1 MENEIVKAM
10 NVWTSHTLFL
20 NGKLLTPVNLEEQ
33 CRIETNA
40 LAMQV
45 LGFYREWIGENDEIS
60 LQTSGSTGKPK
71 KMQVLKQSMIES
83 AFATGQFLRL
93 GKGMKALLCLSPDYI
108 AGKMMIVRA
117 MVISMDL
124 ITTDVSANP
133 VEKLETPVGFS
144 AMVPLQVNQ
153 ILKQSPDKFH
163 LIKILIIGGSAIEQ
177 KLENDLQNIETQCY
191 HTYGMTET
199 LSHVALRPING
210 IKRSDWFTP
219 FENIHVSLD
228 QRACL
233 VITAPFVQK
242 DPVITNDIAEID
254 EGNRFKIHGRN
265 DHVIVSAG
273 RKIHPEEVENK
284 IRHLFNKPFI
294 ISTLKDEKAGETVVL
309 YCEEKFG
316 IKALYQLWKQLS
328 EALDSHEIPR
338 QIIHIERIPFLESG
352 KIDRKG
358 III

>member
-1 MENEIVKAM
+1 M
-10 NVWTSHTLFL
+10 NVWTSHTLLL
-20 NGKLLTPVNLEEQ
+20 NGKLLTAVNLEEQ

-40 LAMQV
+40 LAMKVQE
-45 LGFYREWIGENDEIS
+45 FYREWITEYDELS

-71 KMQVLKQSMIES
+71 KMLVSKQSMIES
-83 AFATGQFLRL
+83 AFATGRTLRL
-93 GKGMKALLCLSPDYI
+93 DKGMKALLCLSPDYI

-117 MVISMDL
+117 MVLCMDL
-124 ITTDVSANP
+124 ITTDISANP
-133 VEKLETPVGFS
+133 VEKLEIPIDFS

-153 ILKQSPDKFH
+153 ILQQSPDKFH
-163 LIKILIIGGSAIEQ
+163 FIKILIIGGSSIGQ
-177 KLENDLQNIETQCY
+177 KLENDLQNIVTQCY

-199 LSHVALRPING
+199 LSHIALRPING
-210 IKRSDWFTP
+210 TNRSDWFTP
-219 FENIHVSLD
+219 FENINISLD

-242 DPVITNDIAEID
+242 DPINTNDIAEID

-294 ISTLKDEKAGETVVL
+294 INALKDEKAGETVVL
-309 YCEEKFG
+309 YCEENPG
-316 IKALYQLWKQLS
+316 IKALYQLWRQLS

-358 III
+358 IIN